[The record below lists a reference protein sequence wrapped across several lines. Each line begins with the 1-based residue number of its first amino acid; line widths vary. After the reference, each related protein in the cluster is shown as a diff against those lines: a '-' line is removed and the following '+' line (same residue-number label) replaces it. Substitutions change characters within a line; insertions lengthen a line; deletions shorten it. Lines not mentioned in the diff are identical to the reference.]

1 MYEDNL
7 LFKIA
12 WYYYFDNMTQ
22 QQISDRLGISRM
34 NVIKLLN
41 KAKSQGIVQFRI
53 KTDGEKRMNAEHL
66 LMEKYNLSD
75 VFVIPSTGAASNE
88 SIAIA
93 AVQYV
98 LANIAPNNYINIGYG
113 DTISRIV
120 RNLINSIDSHV
131 SLVSLTGGVS
141 YYTSS
146 IIAGAHKSEYSGQTP
161 GIYLIPSPLIAST
174 PGIAREFLSD
184 ESVKQIMNMSKLAS
198 MTIVGIG
205 AVSESATIF
214 KDNKISTT
222 ELTLLRMN
230 GAVGD
235 ILSQFYDKNGNIVEC
250 DLHDRLVTTKLDVLK
265 TYSNVIGVAAGEGKV
280 EAIHAALLGGYLD
293 VLVTDEDTAQ
303 LLADV
308 KS

>member
-12 WYYYFDNMTQ
+12 WYYYLENLTQ

-41 KAKSQGIVQFRI
+41 KAKTQGIVQFRI
-53 KTDGEKRMNAEHL
+53 KTDGEKRMRAERE
-66 LMEKYNLSD
+66 LMEKYGLSN
-75 VFVIPSTGAASNE
+75 VFVIPSSGSTSNE
-88 SIAIA
+88 SVAMA
-93 AVQYV
+93 AAQYV
-98 LANIAPNNYINIGYG
+98 LSNITPNSYINIGYG
-113 DTISRIV
+113 DTMSRVV
-120 RNLINSIDSHV
+120 RMLINSVDSHV

-146 IIAGAHKSEYSGQTP
+146 IITGAHRSEYTGQTP

-174 PGIAREFLSD
+174 PAIAQEFLSD
-184 ESVKQIMNMSKLAS
+184 ESVKQIMSMNKLAA

-222 ELTLLRMN
+222 EMTILRMN

-235 ILSQFYDKNGNIVEC
+235 ILSQFFDKDGNIIET
-250 DLHDRLVTTKLDVLK
+250 DLHNRLVTTKLDVLK
-265 TYSNVIGVAAGEGKV
+265 TYSNVIGVAAGDSKI

-303 LLADV
+303 LLADI

>member
-66 LMEKYNLSD
+66 LIEKYGLSD
-75 VFVIPSTGAASNE
+75 VFVIPSSGAASNE
-88 SIAIA
+88 SIAVA

-98 LANIAPNNYINIGYG
+98 LANITPNCYINIGYG

-120 RNLINSIDSHV
+120 RNLINSIDTHV

-174 PGIAREFLSD
+174 PLIAQEFISD
-184 ESVKQIMNMSKLAS
+184 ASVRQIMNMSKLAS

-205 AVSESATIF
+205 AVTESATIF
-214 KDNKISTT
+214 KDNKISST

-250 DLHDRLVTTKLDVLK
+250 DLHDRLVSTKLEELK
-265 TYSNVIGVAAGEGKV
+265 TYSNVIGVAAGESKI

-293 VLVTDEDTAQ
+293 VLVTDEETAQ
-303 LLADV
+303 LLAEI